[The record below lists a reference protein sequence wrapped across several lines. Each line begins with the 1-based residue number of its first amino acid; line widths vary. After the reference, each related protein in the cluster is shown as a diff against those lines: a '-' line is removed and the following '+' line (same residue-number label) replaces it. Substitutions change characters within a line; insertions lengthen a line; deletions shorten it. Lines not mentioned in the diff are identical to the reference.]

1 MEMFT
6 SFKKVM
12 ADPEITTAG
21 KSVFLN
27 LLSRMDKK
35 GYCYPAVNTMED
47 ETGYC
52 ERTIQRQTN
61 KLAEKGY
68 IVKAEQKAMGK
79 QFTNRYYLTPE
90 DKRDFL
96 FNDNDIKE
104 VVRKNSVF
112 QDFLKMEE
120 VIVTTE
126 YKHPCLHLVYRSM
139 KITKL
144 EKLVLAYFIMRAD
157 QEAFTYFSVER
168 LSGILRIP
176 FFKLR
181 RVIKTLI
188 YRKLLR
194 ISQQIIEGETVI
206 FARICIEKFGLK
218 SFVRKCVKLIRHT
231 YSIQDI
237 KIYLYIVSIRT
248 KTEYKEIQKKY
259 RFHRI
264 LQKIQMIQDLDR
276 HVLF

>member
-12 ADPEITTAG
+12 ADPQITTAG

-35 GYCYPAVNTMED
+35 GYCYPAVTTMEK
-47 ETGYC
+47 EIGFC

-61 KLAEKGY
+61 ALAEKGY

-90 DKRDFL
+90 EQREVF
-96 FNDNDIKE
+96 FNDNDIKQWIQE
-104 VVRKNSVF
+104 EEVF
-112 QDFLKMEE
+112 QEFLKKEE
-120 VIVTTE
+120 VIVSIE
-126 YKHPCLHLVYRSM
+126 YKYLCLQILYRSM
-139 KITKL
+139 KMNKY
-144 EKLVLAYFIMRAD
+144 EKLLLGYLIMRAD
-157 QEAFTYFSVER
+157 KEAFTYFSIER
-168 LSGILRIP
+168 LAATLRIP
-176 FFKLR
+176 FYKTR
-181 RVIKTLI
+181 RALKTLI

-237 KIYLYIVSIRT
+237 KIYLYVVSIRT

>member
-79 QFTNRYYLTPE
+79 HQ
-90 DKRDFL
+90 
-96 FNDNDIKE
+96 
-104 VVRKNSVF
+104 
-112 QDFLKMEE
+112 
-120 VIVTTE
+120 
-126 YKHPCLHLVYRSM
+126 
-139 KITKL
+139 
-144 EKLVLAYFIMRAD
+144 
-157 QEAFTYFSVER
+157 
-168 LSGILRIP
+168 
-176 FFKLR
+176 
-181 RVIKTLI
+181 
-188 YRKLLR
+188 
-194 ISQQIIEGETVI
+194 
-206 FARICIEKFGLK
+206 
-218 SFVRKCVKLIRHT
+218 
-231 YSIQDI
+231 
-237 KIYLYIVSIRT
+237 RT
-248 KTEYKEIQKKY
+248 KEIFFSMIMILKKLSEKIL
-259 RFHRI
+259 FFRI
-264 LQKIQMIQDLDR
+264 
-276 HVLF
+276 F

>member
-126 YKHPCLHLVYRSM
+126 YKHHCLHLVYRSM

-248 KTEYKEIQKKY
+248 KNEYN
-259 RFHRI
+259 HS
-264 LQKIQMIQDLDR
+264 
-276 HVLF
+276 

>member
-1 MEMFT
+1 
-6 SFKKVM
+6 
-12 ADPEITTAG
+12 
-21 KSVFLN
+21 
-27 LLSRMDKK
+27 
-35 GYCYPAVNTMED
+35 
-47 ETGYC
+47 
-52 ERTIQRQTN
+52 
-61 KLAEKGY
+61 
-68 IVKAEQKAMGK
+68 
-79 QFTNRYYLTPE
+79 
-90 DKRDFL
+90 
-96 FNDNDIKE
+96 
-104 VVRKNSVF
+104 
-112 QDFLKMEE
+112 
-120 VIVTTE
+120 
-126 YKHPCLHLVYRSM
+126 
-139 KITKL
+139 
-144 EKLVLAYFIMRAD
+144 MRAD

-248 KTEYKEIQKKY
+248 KNEYKEIQKKY

>member
-1 MEMFT
+1 
-6 SFKKVM
+6 
-12 ADPEITTAG
+12 
-21 KSVFLN
+21 
-27 LLSRMDKK
+27 
-35 GYCYPAVNTMED
+35 
-47 ETGYC
+47 
-52 ERTIQRQTN
+52 
-61 KLAEKGY
+61 
-68 IVKAEQKAMGK
+68 MGK

-126 YKHPCLHLVYRSM
+126 YKHHCLHLVYRSM

-259 RFHRI
+259 RFYRI